1 MMPKEYRNKLIAT
14 GALLLGVLLFT
25 IVDGFIRYAPEENID
40 SPNTEY
46 VSDTEMDTEE

>member
-25 IVDGFIRYAPEENID
+25 IVDGLVRYAPENNTEK
-40 SPNTEY
+40 PNTEM
-46 VSDTEMDTEE
+46 VTDTEMDE